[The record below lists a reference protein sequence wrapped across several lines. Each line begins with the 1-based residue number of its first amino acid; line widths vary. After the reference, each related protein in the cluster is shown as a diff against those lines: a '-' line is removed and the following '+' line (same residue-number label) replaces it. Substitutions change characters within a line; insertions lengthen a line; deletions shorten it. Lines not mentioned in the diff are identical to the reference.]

1 MSPFPSLLVP
11 GTGPAPNHAVVLEH
25 VRGTTQDPAV
35 SLCAACGQENPPN
48 ARFCFACGQP
58 LAGED
63 EARHEERRLVSVI
76 FVDLVGFTSRAEQL
90 DPEDVQALLRPY
102 HDAVR
107 EEIESFGGVVEK
119 FIGDAVVGM
128 FGAPTAFGDDAE
140 RAVRA
145 ALAVRARVRLLDEA
159 DPQLDLKIRVA
170 VNTGEALVVMN
181 ARAALGEAMVTGDV
195 VNTAARLQSAA
206 PIGGILVGEGTYRA
220 TRAAIVYEPAPAVN
234 AKGKELPVP
243 AWVALHEAHVP
254 GERALAG
261 ALVGRVRELEL
272 LSGTW
277 DRVASERT
285 PQLVTVIGP
294 AGVGKT
300 RLGVEFAALVEAR
313 GGRIVRG
320 RSLPYRESTAY
331 AALGFQLKQLCGI
344 FETDSVDA
352 ALQKLEDAVSTL
364 LPPAESRSVTEHLAV
379 LLGLDPSGTV
389 ADRESLFFSIRTF
402 IEAVAADRPTM
413 LLFED
418 LHWGDESL
426 LDLVELLAARLRDL
440 PILVV
445 VLARPELL
453 DVRPTWGGGL
463 VAHSALQLRPLDSRD
478 ASELAA
484 QRLTELGVG
493 DRSGEATELAQLA
506 DGNPLFI
513 EQLVAAVAE
522 TGEPEASLPT
532 TIRELIAAR
541 LDALPAAER
550 TVLLDAAVSGK
561 VFWLGALE
569 RMTSNTSALSA
580 ALAELERRDLVGRD
594 TVSAFEGDQQY
605 SFNHVLVRDVAYE
618 LLPRARRQ
626 ERHRE
631 MARFF
636 EDSSGEFGEVGAALA
651 RHWRDAGDQ
660 GRAVDYFVTAAAAAE
675 RGWAKQRAAELY
687 REAYGLVPEAD
698 GARRTELMRRL
709 AIAEM
714 ASLHV
719 LDARMLGLQ
728 GPAAG

>member
-1 MSPFPSLLVP
+1 
-11 GTGPAPNHAVVLEH
+11 
-25 VRGTTQDPAV
+25 
-35 SLCAACGQENPPN
+35 
-48 ARFCFACGQP
+48 
-58 LAGED
+58 
-63 EARHEERRLVSVI
+63 
-76 FVDLVGFTSRAEQL
+76 
-90 DPEDVQALLRPY
+90 
-102 HDAVR
+102 
-107 EEIESFGGVVEK
+107 
-119 FIGDAVVGM
+119 
-128 FGAPTAFGDDAE
+128 
-140 RAVRA
+140 VRA
-145 ALAVRARVRLLDEA
+145 IDEA

-195 VNTAARLQSAA
+195 VNTAARLQTAA
-206 PIGGILVGEGTYRA
+206 PIGGILVGEETYRA
-220 TRAAIVYEPAPAVN
+220 TRAAIVYTPAPAVH
-234 AKGKELPVP
+234 AKGKELPVA
-243 AWVALHEAHVP
+243 AWIAVSEAHVP
-254 GERALAG
+254 GDRALAG
-261 ALVGRVRELEL
+261 ALVGRARELEL

-300 RLGVEFAALVEAR
+300 RLGVEFANLVELR

-344 FETDSVDA
+344 FETDSVES
-352 ALQKLEDAVSTL
+352 ALQKLEAAVSTL
-364 LPPAESRSVTEHLAV
+364 LPPAEARSVTEHLAV
-379 LLGLDPSGTV
+379 LLGLDPSGNV

-402 IEAVAADRPTM
+402 IEAVATDQPTM
-413 LLFED
+413 LVFED

-453 DVRPTWGGGL
+453 DARPTWGGGL
-463 VAHSALQLRPLDSRD
+463 LAHSALQLRPLDARD

-484 QRLTELGVG
+484 HRLTELGFGERVG
-493 DRSGEATELAQLA
+493 DATEVAQLA

-513 EQLVAAVAE
+513 EQLVAALAE
-522 TGEPEASLPT
+522 TGATEAALPT

-541 LDALPAAER
+541 LDALPPSER
-550 TVLLDAAVSGK
+550 SVLLDAAVAGK
-561 VFWLGALE
+561 VFWRGALE
-569 RMTSNTSALSA
+569 RMTTDTTALGT

-631 MARFF
+631 VALFF
-636 EDSSGEFGEVGAALA
+636 EDASGEFGEVGAALA
-651 RHWRDAGDQ
+651 RHWRDAGDEA
-660 GRAVDYFVTAAAAAE
+660 RAVDYFAAAAAAAE
-675 RGWAKQRAAELY
+675 RGWAKERAASLY
-687 REAYGLVPEAD
+687 REAYTLVPEAD
-698 GARRTELMRRL
+698 AARRTELRRRL
-709 AIAEM
+709 ALAEQ

-719 LDARMLGLQ
+719 LDARLMGLG
-728 GPAAG
+728 GPG

>member
-1 MSPFPSLLVP
+1 
-11 GTGPAPNHAVVLEH
+11 
-25 VRGTTQDPAV
+25 V

-728 GPAAG
+728 GPEAG

>member
-1 MSPFPSLLVP
+1 
-11 GTGPAPNHAVVLEH
+11 
-25 VRGTTQDPAV
+25 
-35 SLCAACGQENPPN
+35 
-48 ARFCFACGQP
+48 
-58 LAGED
+58 
-63 EARHEERRLVSVI
+63 
-76 FVDLVGFTSRAEQL
+76 
-90 DPEDVQALLRPY
+90 
-102 HDAVR
+102 VR

-145 ALAVRARVRLLDEA
+145 ALAVRERVRLLDDA

-220 TRAAIVYEPAPAVN
+220 TRAAIVYEPVPAVH
-234 AKGKELPVP
+234 AKGKELPVS

-364 LPPAESRSVTEHLAV
+364 LPAAESRIVTEHLAV

-418 LHWGDESL
+418 LHWGDDSL

-453 DVRPTWGGGL
+453 DARPTWGGGL
-463 VAHSALQLRPLDSRD
+463 VAHSALQLRPLDAHD

-484 QRLTELGVG
+484 QRLAELGVSE
-493 DRSGEATELAQLA
+493 RSGEAMELAQLA

-541 LDALPAAER
+541 LDALPSTER

-561 VFWLGALE
+561 VFWRGALE
-569 RMTSNTSALSA
+569 RMTPDTTALGA

-631 MARFF
+631 IARFL
-636 EDSSGEFGEVGAALA
+636 EDASGEFGEVGAALA

-728 GPAAG
+728 GPEAG